1 MHEKVFYTFSYQG
14 KEYRLENHGLA
25 SGSQSQKKVD
35 MQINDLLNHTS
46 EWLKGTGPNSDIVI
60 SSRIRLARNLN
71 KYPFPHWAS
80 KIQLE
85 EILVKTSDAMDKVDM
100 LKSSTLF
107 RLADLDAIDK
117 QFLVERHLMSI
128 EHAQKTEQ
136 KALLVDDEE
145 IIAVMINEE
154 DHLRIQLMQS
164 GFNLFEARDIINRV
178 DDALAKLL
186 DYAYLDDF
194 GYLTA
199 CPTNTGTGM
208 RGSVMLHLPA
218 LVMSRQIER
227 VLAAIAKLSFTTRG
241 LYGEG
246 TQASGNFFQISN
258 QVSLGHGE
266 DEIIENIN
274 GLIRQIIE
282 QETQARQILISKN
295 KEVLED
301 RINRSLG
308 ILKNARIITSQ
319 ETIELLSMVRL
330 GSDLGMVKDID
341 RRTIN
346 ELFIITQPAHLQKL
360 ENKKLSSDER
370 DLKRAQ
376 LIRKKLNLL

>member
-1 MHEKVFYTFSYQG
+1 
-14 KEYRLENHGLA
+14 
-25 SGSQSQKKVD
+25 
-35 MQINDLLNHTS
+35 MQIKDLLNHTS

-71 KYPFPHWAS
+71 KFPFPHWAN
-80 KIQLE
+80 KAQLD
-85 EILVKTSDAMDKVDM
+85 EIVNTATAAMANVDL
-100 LKSSTLF
+100 LKQSTLF
-107 RLADLDAIDK
+107 RLANLDTIDK
-117 QFLVERHLMSI
+117 QFLIERHLMSI
-128 EHAQKTEQ
+128 EHAQKTEH
-136 KALLVDDEE
+136 KAVLISPEE
-145 IIAVMINEE
+145 IISVMINEE

-164 GFNLFEARDIINRV
+164 GFNLFEAWNIINAV

-186 DYAYLDDF
+186 DYAFLPDF

-246 TQASGNFFQISN
+246 TQASGNFFKISN
-258 QVSLGHGE
+258 QVSLGHSE
-266 DEIIENIN
+266 NEIIENIN

-282 QETQARQILISKN
+282 QETQAREIILSKN
-295 KEVLED
+295 REVLED
-301 RINRSLG
+301 RINRSMG
-308 ILKNARIITSQ
+308 ILKSARIITSQ
-319 ETIELLSMVRL
+319 ETIELLSMIRL
-330 GSDLGMVKDID
+330 GNDLGMIKDID

-346 ELFIITQPAHLQKL
+346 ELFIITKPAHLQKL
-360 ENKKLSSDER
+360 ENKKLSSQER

-376 LIRKKLNLL
+376 LIRSKLNLL

>member
-1 MHEKVFYTFSYQG
+1 MK
-14 KEYRLENHGLA
+14 L
-25 SGSQSQKKVD
+25 D
-35 MQINDLLNHTS
+35 DLLNHTS

-71 KYPFPHWAS
+71 KFPFPHWAN
-80 KIQLE
+80 KAQLDE
-85 EILVKTSDAMDKVDM
+85 VVNKASQAMAKVGL
-100 LKSSTLF
+100 LKKSTLF
-107 RLADLDAIDK
+107 ELANLDSIDK
-117 QFLVERHLMSI
+117 QFLIERHLISI
-128 EHAQKTEQ
+128 EHAQKTEH
-136 KALLVDDEE
+136 KAVLVSEEE
-145 IIAVMINEE
+145 IISVMINEE
-154 DHLRIQLMQS
+154 DHLRIQLIQS
-164 GFNLFEARDIINRV
+164 GFNLFEAWNSINAV
-178 DDALAKLL
+178 DDTLAKLL
-186 DYAYLDDF
+186 DYAYLADF

-208 RGSVMLHLPA
+208 RGSVMLHLPV

-258 QVSLGHGE
+258 QVSLGHSE

-282 QETQARQILISKN
+282 QETQAREIMLSKN
-295 KEVLED
+295 RAVLED
-301 RINRSLG
+301 RVNRSLG
-308 ILKNARIITSQ
+308 ILKSARIITST
-319 ETIELLSMVRL
+319 ETIELLSMIRL
-330 GSDLGMVKDID
+330 GSDLGMIKDID

-360 ENKKLSSDER
+360 ENKKLSSQER
-370 DLKRAQ
+370 DLKRAE
-376 LIRKKLNLL
+376 LIRKKINLL